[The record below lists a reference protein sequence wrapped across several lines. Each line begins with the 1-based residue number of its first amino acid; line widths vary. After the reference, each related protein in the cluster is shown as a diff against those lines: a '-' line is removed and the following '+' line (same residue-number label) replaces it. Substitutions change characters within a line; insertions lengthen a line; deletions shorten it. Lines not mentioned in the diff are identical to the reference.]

1 MTRLVRKE
9 DKGPVEVK
17 VGSESKWICMC
28 GLSSNQHSVTVHT
41 KRQQTRRQAKFIDI
55 ILMEPELK
63 HSDGRNQP

>member
-28 GLSSNQHSVTVHT
+28 GLSSNQLFVTVHT
-41 KRQQTRRQAKFIDI
+41 KKQQTRRQAKFIDI
-55 ILMEPELK
+55 ILMEPEPK

>member
-28 GLSSNQHSVTVHT
+28 GLSSNQLSVTVHT

>member
-28 GLSSNQHSVTVHT
+28 GLSSNQPFCDGSHKNTADEEAG
-41 KRQQTRRQAKFIDI
+41 KIYRYNPDGTRTETQ
-55 ILMEPELK
+55 
-63 HSDGRNQP
+63 

>member
-28 GLSSNQHSVTVHT
+28 GLSSNQPFCDGSH

-55 ILMEPELK
+55 VMEPELK